1 MLDWKS
7 AGGGMMTIVAQTATG
22 RLTYLSDQVV
32 PRGGI
37 FGNFG
42 LRIELLSA
50 FRNVSLRVGGR
61 DGYQEHARDEERQL
75 TEQRQAI
82 LNEAELLGGTLRDA
96 AEARRLNTR
105 KA

>member
-1 MLDWKS
+1 MLRCLMLLLLAS
-7 AGGGMMTIVAQTATG
+7 ITAVAQTATG

-61 DGYQEHARDEERQL
+61 DGCRSWAMAA
-75 TEQRQAI
+75 TVMPAI
-82 LNEAELLGGTLRDA
+82 ST
-96 AEARRLNTR
+96 
-105 KA
+105 